1 MDKKLTLSLN
11 SSVIENAKLYAR
23 SNKISLSKLIE
34 AYLQSI
40 VENRTKQI
48 EITPLVQSL
57 SGVIQLSDNLDIRD
71 EYTKFLLEKYE

>member
-23 SNKISLSKLIE
+23 SNKTSLSKLIE

-71 EYTKFLLEKYE
+71 EYTKFLLEKYK